1 MLEIFRRGY
10 PRVRLIV
17 REHFTAILA
26 DERARMQQGSLKN
39 DTAPFARRGDD
50 LHVLRLILALADSI
64 LARFQ

>member
-1 MLEIFRRGY
+1 MIEIFRRGY
-10 PRVRLIV
+10 ALVRLHV

-26 DERARMQQGSLKN
+26 DERAWMQQGSLKN
-39 DTAPFARRGDD
+39 DTTALARRGDD